1 MAFVDK
7 LHEIPIFISLTYNGN
22 SLLFPINPESLEK
35 DRASNSET
43 VNIEGIGEVSVPTSP
58 KLATISIKSFFWQEK
73 DLLPSEVYVGW
84 LERWQRSK
92 RPATLV
98 VTRLNYSMQ
107 VTCENFRHWIN
118 AGEEGDTYFELQMK
132 EYRPYGA
139 RKLNAKNQKIYDIIS
154 TTKDVMSK
162 LPGFFSVSIPRPIR
176 NNSKKEEIK
185 NPYITKENETIL
197 TITKKITGS
206 TDDWKLL
213 YDNNIEILGDLI
225 AEGSEIKVGTSL
237 VLPKEWV
244 DNEAYNIQVDSNV

>member
-1 MAFVDK
+1 MAFVDD
-7 LHEIPIFISLTYNGN
+7 LHKIPIFISLSYGGN
-22 SLLFPINPESLEK
+22 FLQFPINPESLEK
-35 DRASNSET
+35 SRDSNSET
-43 VNIEGIGEVSVPTSP
+43 VKIEGIGEVSVPSSP
-58 KLATISIKSFFWQEK
+58 KLATISIKSFFWQDK
-73 DLLPSEVYVGW
+73 DLMPSEVYVGW

-118 AGEEGDTYFELQMK
+118 AGEENDVYFELKMK

-139 RKLNAKNQKIYDIIS
+139 KKLNSKFQVVRDIVSDIKNVINQAPSIVI
-154 TTKDVMSK
+154 
-162 LPGFFSVSIPRPIR
+162 SIPRPAR
-176 NNSKKEEIK
+176 NNTKKEEIK

-213 YDNNIEILGDLI
+213 YDNNVEILGDLI
-225 AEGSEIKVGTSL
+225 AEGGEIKIGTSL
-237 VLPKEWV
+237 VLPEEWV
-244 DNEAYNIQVDSNV
+244 NNEAFDIQVDSNV